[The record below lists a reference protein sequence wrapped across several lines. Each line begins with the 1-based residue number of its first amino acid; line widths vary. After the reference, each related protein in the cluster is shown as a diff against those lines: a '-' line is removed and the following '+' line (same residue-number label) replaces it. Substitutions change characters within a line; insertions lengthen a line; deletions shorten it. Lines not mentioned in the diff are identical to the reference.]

1 MGERYKKRRDRHR
14 RMSVTVSPGVHRL
27 DPLRRGS
34 SSLSM
39 NYLTTLGIIVAD
51 SESKNGKSRWTT
63 SLQWH
68 RPSPRERY
76 KMHVTAGFLARLSA
90 RRLPILPTKRTTVA
104 SLRADRLETYSSGS
118 AQDLHLFPSYSDE
131 RVSIGSPSLQR
142 YVFSDLHLHFFLRR
156 IRRLVCRAGGEEI
169 SFGAET
175 INDESPTSV
184 PTKYTIKGIKCTPWF
199 GAHSKEFGR
208 GKGQKLQRTPARSSL
223 PRRR

>member
-14 RMSVTVSPGVHRL
+14 RMSVTVSPGVHGL

-51 SESKNGKSRWTT
+51 SESKNGKYRWTT

-90 RRLPILPTKRTTVA
+90 RRLPILPTRRTTVA

-142 YVFSDLHLHFFLRR
+142 YVFSDLHLLFLPAQGSQF
-156 IRRLVCRAGGEEI
+156 LPA
-169 SFGAET
+169 
-175 INDESPTSV
+175 DWLK
-184 PTKYTIKGIKCTPWF
+184 TKPGN
-199 GAHSKEFGR
+199 SDN
-208 GKGQKLQRTPARSSL
+208 
-223 PRRR
+223 

>member
-1 MGERYKKRRDRHR
+1 MKRYKKRRDRHR
-14 RMSVTVSPGVHRL
+14 RMSVTVSPGVHGL

-63 SLQWH
+63 SCQWH

-76 KMHVTAGFLARLSA
+76 KMHVTAGFLAYLSA
-90 RRLPILPTKRTTVA
+90 RRLPILPTRRSTVA

-142 YVFSDLHLHFFLRR
+142 YVFSDHHVLFPLFRDPKPYKR
-156 IRRLVCRAGGEEI
+156 IGSKLNPVLVI
-169 SFGAET
+169 SITGFS
-175 INDESPTSV
+175 D
-184 PTKYTIKGIKCTPWF
+184 
-199 GAHSKEFGR
+199 H
-208 GKGQKLQRTPARSSL
+208 
-223 PRRR
+223 

>member
-14 RMSVTVSPGVHRL
+14 WMSVTVSPEVHRL

-63 SLQWH
+63 SLIVAPPQSSGAIQNA
-68 RPSPRERY
+68 RDGRFSGSSLGSSPSHTPPR
-76 KMHVTAGFLARLSA
+76 
-90 RRLPILPTKRTTVA
+90 RTTVA

-142 YVFSDLHLHFFLRR
+142 YVFSDLHLLFLPAQGSQFLRADW
-156 IRRLVCRAGGEEI
+156 LKTKPDI
-169 SFGAET
+169 SD
-175 INDESPTSV
+175 N
-184 PTKYTIKGIKCTPWF
+184 
-199 GAHSKEFGR
+199 
-208 GKGQKLQRTPARSSL
+208 
-223 PRRR
+223 

>member
-142 YVFSDLHLHFFLRR
+142 YIFLLIVAPISPIGLAEFFYRYQASL
-156 IRRLVCRAGGEEI
+156 IPILVAPNIGKRNASHSEPL
-169 SFGAET
+169 S
-175 INDESPTSV
+175 
-184 PTKYTIKGIKCTPWF
+184 
-199 GAHSKEFGR
+199 AHN
-208 GKGQKLQRTPARSSL
+208 
-223 PRRR
+223 